1 MADPLAEQMVVATGP
16 TRGLGHPPELPRQKE
31 VSWTSLMMAFADP
44 PNDTPSFYVFQEAN
58 S

>member
-1 MADPLAEQMVVATGP
+1 MVVATGP